1 MKKKVA
7 LFLSMLALLLVF
19 LLGVSTIQKIQS
31 NDLDTKKTILDKD
44 GNQIESVTE
53 DTIIYGE

>member
-7 LFLSMLALLLVF
+7 LFLSLLALLLVF

-31 NDLDTKKTILDKD
+31 NDLDTKTTILDKD

>member
-31 NDLDTKKTILDKD
+31 NDLDTKTTILDKD